1 MKRLLGETCTE
12 VSAPEEKQ
20 LTDQELANLHQS
32 YRHIL
37 TRGVNELPPIAERPY
52 GKRDRLAKSAAHNLW
67 DRLKKYEAAVVL
79 LFARV
84 PDIAFSNN
92 RAERDPRMSKV
103 KRRFQV
109 SSKLV

>member
-67 DRLKKYEAAVVL
+67 DRLKKYEAVIL

-84 PDIAFSNN
+84 PDVASRNN
-92 RAERDPRMSKV
+92 RAERNLRMSKV
-103 KRRFQV
+103 K
-109 SSKLV
+109 

>member
-67 DRLKKYEAAVVL
+67 DRLKKYEGVIL

-84 PDIAFSNN
+84 PDVASRNN
-92 RAERDPRMSKV
+92 RAERNLRMSKV
-103 KRRFQV
+103 K
-109 SSKLV
+109 